1 MKLRRILAVLMIAV
15 TVVGLAG
22 CNYIARPY
30 GAANNG
36 EDISSV
42 LKNLLIIPKYEY
54 EAPPEAEIEYDY
66 TGEEL
71 IPLPDPEP
79 DPILTPFTST
89 YDPEEH
95 LTKIDELI
103 KAVKAANGPANSATG
118 VSDELLSG
126 RTVKILVPDDFPIE
140 EENEAVKA
148 MVEQYGCAVIVR
160 RVGTGS
166 TYVANCRKAVLSGDN
181 VDLMYVD
188 NSIWGDVH
196 PFTQP
201 IQNFVDL
208 ELGDKMNTYSSS
220 YSEKFNVPDALDS
233 SVINYYVAA
242 GMGSP
247 YLLVYN
253 KDNIKAA
260 TLEANTIVLE
270 EGTDDE
276 EKVDLRE
283 VKVTDPVEMYKNGTW
298 GVNAFTAML
307 KASTKGTNVGLASE
321 IDRLDGLDIWYGMED
336 SAGFV
341 INSTTGKAVLAE
353 EEITPVNKGINV
365 IQNWYWSDKGTDGK
379 NYIAS
384 FQKSKE
390 YADDTVF
397 EKLFNNYTGADAVK
411 SFSFVGCDLQD
422 LGAVDHWAEATGSSY
437 DFVAYPY
444 GETYENTYRAM
455 SEEEFT
461 AAFTSEEEELAT
473 PVAGWAG
480 GFAVM
485 KTCQN
490 PSVALRVGEE
500 YVKIWKA
507 ENETP
512 YTDLMTDEQL
522 ARYNDMKSNV
532 GISFV
537 RAWAEKAADINEAYP
552 GYAEYMHSYPW
563 NYEGGSVSG
572 GTMHTQSPDAFS
584 TNRAYYTALTL
595 FEGDA
600 SLVTAPMYHKNDG
613 TAVYNPKVQTTW
625 GGFMNGQVSAVV
637 DTGKDSGSMTRILN
651 ESLAPSLV
659 LFSASK

>member
-1 MKLRRILAVLMIAV
+1 MKLRRILAVLMITV
-15 TVVGLAG
+15 TVIGLAG
-22 CNYIARPY
+22 CNYIARPS

-54 EAPPEAEIEYDY
+54 EAPPEADIEYDY
-66 TGEEL
+66 TGDEL

-118 VSDELLSG
+118 VSDELLNG
-126 RTVKILVPDDFPIE
+126 RTVKILVPDDFPID

-188 NSIWGDVH
+188 NSIWGDIH

-208 ELGDKMNTYSSS
+208 ELGDKMNTFSAS
-220 YSEKFNVPDALDS
+220 YSEKFYVQDALDANT
-233 SVINYYVAA
+233 VNYYVAA

-260 TLEANTIVLE
+260 TLAANTIVLD

-307 KASTKGTNVGLASE
+307 KASTSGTRIGLASE

-336 SAGFV
+336 SAGFI
-341 INSTTGKAVLAE
+341 INSTTGKATLAE

-384 FQKSKE
+384 FQNSKE
-390 YADDTVF
+390 YEDDTVF
-397 EKLFNNYTGADAVK
+397 EKLFNNYTGTDAVK

-422 LGAVDHWAEATGSSY
+422 LGNVDHWAEATGSSY

-522 ARYNDMKSNV
+522 ARYNDMKANI

-537 RAWAEKAADINEAYP
+537 RAWAEKAADVNEAYP
-552 GYAEYMHSYPW
+552 GYSEYMHNYPW
-563 NYEGGSVSG
+563 NYEGTSVSG

-600 SLVTAPMYHKNDG
+600 SLVTSPMYHKNDG
-613 TAVYNPKVQTTW
+613 TTVYNPKVQTTW
-625 GGFMNGQVSAVV
+625 CGFMNGQVSAVV
-637 DTGKDSGSMTRILN
+637 DTGKDSGSMVRILN

-659 LFSASK
+659 LFSGNK

>member
-1 MKLRRILAVLMIAV
+1 MKLKKILAVLMIAAIV
-15 TVVGLAG
+15 ISMAG
-22 CNYIARPY
+22 CNYISRPY

-42 LKNLLIIPKYEY
+42 LKNLLIIPKYDY
-54 EAPPEAEIEYDY
+54 EAPPEPEIEYDY

-79 DPILTPFTST
+79 DPVLTPFTST
-89 YDPEEH
+89 YDPTEH
-95 LTKIDELI
+95 LSKIDELI

-118 VSDELLSG
+118 VSDELLNG
-126 RTVKILVPDDFPIE
+126 RSIKIMVPDNFPIDE
-140 EENEAVKA
+140 EHEAVKA
-148 MVEQYGCAVIVR
+148 MVAQYGCAVNVR
-160 RVGTGS
+160 RAGTGS
-166 TYVANCRKAVLSGDN
+166 AYVAACRKAVLSGDN

-188 NSIWGDVH
+188 NSIWGDIH

-201 IQNFVDL
+201 LQNFVDL
-208 ELGDKMNTYSSS
+208 ELGDKMNTFSSAS
-220 YSEKFNVPDALDS
+220 SEKFYVQDALDANN
-233 SVINYYVAA
+233 INYYVAA

-253 KDNIKAA
+253 KENINAT
-260 TLEANTIVLE
+260 TLEANTVVLG

-276 EKVDLRE
+276 EILDLRE
-283 VKVTDPVEMYKNGTW
+283 IKVTDPAEMYKNGTW
-298 GVNAFTAML
+298 GVNAFTALL
-307 KASTKGTNVGLASE
+307 KNSTSGTNVGLASE
-321 IDRLDGLDIWYGMED
+321 IDRLDGLDIWFGMEN

-341 INSTTGKAVLAE
+341 INSIDGKARLAE
-353 EEITPVNKGINV
+353 EEFTPVNKGINV
-365 IQNWYWSDKGTDGK
+365 IQNWYWSDKGTDNK

-384 FQKSKE
+384 FQPAKE
-390 YADDTVF
+390 YKDDTVF
-397 EKLFNNYTGADAVK
+397 EKLFNNYTGSDAIK

-422 LGAVDHWAEATGSSY
+422 FGAAAHWGEATGSPY

-455 SEEEFT
+455 SEEEFS
-461 AAFTSEEEELAT
+461 AAFGSEEEKLDT

-512 YTDLMTDEQL
+512 YTELMTDEQL
-522 ARYNDMKSNV
+522 ARYNDMKENI

-537 RAWAEKAADINEAYP
+537 RAWAEKAADVNEAYP
-552 GYAEYMHSYPW
+552 GYAEYMVTYP
-563 NYEGGSVSG
+563 YEYDGTNVSG
-572 GTMHTQSPDAFS
+572 GTMHTQDPDAFS
-584 TNRAYYTALTL
+584 THRAYYTSLML
-595 FEGDA
+595 FDGDA
-600 SLVTAPMYHKNDG
+600 SLVTSPMYHKNDA
-613 TAVYNPKVQTTW
+613 TTVYNPKIHANW
-625 GGFMNGQVSAVV
+625 EGFMNGQVSGVI
-637 DTGKDSGSMTRILN
+637 DTGKDTASFARILN
-651 ESLAPSLV
+651 ESLTPSLI